1 MKSFKKKFM
10 TLLEIMIVIALI
22 TIIGGV
28 LGYNMKG
35 ALEKGKAFKTEQ
47 AMKQIEDIL
56 LLEYMKGEK
65 SLQEIADNPIE
76 VLKESG
82 LVKEPEKL
90 MKDGWNKDM
99 KVKALKGEDRFEISS
114 KKFKEYSKKK

>member
-56 LLEYMKGEK
+56 LLEYVKGEK

-82 LVKEPEKL
+82 LVKDPEKL
-90 MKDGWNKDM
+90 MKDGWNKEIE
-99 KVKALKGEDRFEISS
+99 VKALKGEDRFEIYS
-114 KKFKEYSKKK
+114 KRFKEYSKKK